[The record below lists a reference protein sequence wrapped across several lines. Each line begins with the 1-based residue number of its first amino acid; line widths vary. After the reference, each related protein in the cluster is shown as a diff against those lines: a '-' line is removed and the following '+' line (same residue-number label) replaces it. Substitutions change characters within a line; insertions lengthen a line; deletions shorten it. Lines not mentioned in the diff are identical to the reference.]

1 MDAPMQLC
9 LCTGRP
15 GSPLFQHPIL
25 WCRLSTVRTA
35 DRIVVMDAGRIAE
48 VGTHAEL
55 ARAGGIYS
63 HLLRR
68 QSGGLAPA
76 PQLAPHVRPISALRF
91 RFRFGFT
98 SAPCAI
104 SGPI

>member
-1 MDAPMQLC
+1 M
-9 LCTGRP
+9 
-15 GSPLFQHPIL
+15 
-25 WCRLSTVRTA
+25 RTA

-68 QSGGLAPA
+68 QSGGLAPQ
-76 PQLAPHVRPISALRF
+76 PNLAAHVRLYPSPR
-91 RFRFGFT
+91 
-98 SAPCAI
+98 
-104 SGPI
+104 SGSEPL